1 MGIIGY
7 TKGFLYRDN
16 GESNG
21 NQTDNEMETTI
32 TIAPLIIMIIT
43 AISAS

>member
-1 MGIIGY
+1 M
-7 TKGFLYRDN
+7 
-16 GESNG
+16 E
-21 NQTDNEMETTI
+21 NQTDNDMETTI